1 MKNKI
6 SVGIVGG
13 AGYTAGELLRLLLRH
28 PQADI
33 QFIHSSTQAGQP
45 VYSIHRDLLGETE
58 LKFTDKISAT
68 DVIFL
73 CLGHGLSAA
82 FLEQH
87 TLPESTRII
96 DLSNDFR
103 INAAH
108 GQRHFVYGLP
118 EIFRNDIVHAHNI
131 ANPGCFATAIQLAL
145 LPLAQQS
152 LLSNEVHVNAIT
164 GSTGAGRELTETSQF
179 SYRNNNVSIYKPFT
193 HQHLGEINKT
203 LTAVQQG
210 KNAAVNFIPVRGNF
224 TRGIFAT
231 LYTRCALSK
240 EALQT
245 LYRDYYAAHPFTHV
259 SDKGIS
265 LKEVVNTNKCLL
277 HIDQHGE
284 YALITSCI
292 DNLLKGA
299 SGQAVQNMNLMFG
312 LDETA
317 GLLLKPSV
325 F

>member
-13 AGYTAGELLRLLLRH
+13 AGYTAGELLRLLLQH
-28 PQADI
+28 PQVEI
-33 QFIHSSTQAGQP
+33 QFVQSSTQADKP
-45 VYSIHRDLLGETE
+45 VYSTHRDLFGDTE

-82 FLEQH
+82 FLNENP
-87 TLPESTRII
+87 LPERTKII

-103 INAAH
+103 VQSTYEN
-108 GQRHFVYGLP
+108 RDFVYGLS
-118 EIFRNDIVHAHNI
+118 EIFRNEISAANSI

-145 LPLAQQS
+145 FPLAEKS
-152 LLSNEVHVNAIT
+152 LLSDEVHVNAIT
-164 GSTGAGRELTETSQF
+164 GSTGAGRGLAETLHY

-203 LTAVQQG
+203 IAMVQKG
-210 KNAAVNFIPVRGNF
+210 KSAALNFIPVRGNF

-231 LYTRCALSK
+231 IYTKCALSK
-240 EALQT
+240 EELQT
-245 LYRDYYAAHPFTHV
+245 RYKTCYASHPFTH
-259 SDKGIS
+259 IS
-265 LKEVVNTNKCLL
+265 ETEISMKEVVNTNKCLL
-277 HIDQHGE
+277 HIEKHGD
-284 YALITSCI
+284 YVLITSVI

-299 SGQAVQNMNLMFG
+299 SGQAVQNMNSMFG
-312 LDETA
+312 LEETT
-317 GLLLKPSV
+317 GLQLKSSA